1 MVGRLFR
8 RDAFHGGGD
17 CGIERRQVHA
27 RHTAVFD
34 HDAAV
39 DHDRIDI
46 RRLAAVDDIRH
57 QIVNGLQMGF
67 LKVHDDQ
74 VGQCAPRGPRQFPP
88 SA

>member
-46 RRLAAVDDIRH
+46 RRLAAVDDVRH
-57 QIVNGLQMGF
+57 QIVNGLQMG
-67 LKVHDDQ
+67 VS
-74 VGQCAPRGPRQFPP
+74 GGPRRSGRPCALADHAQFA